1 MMKKGKSNNVSKK
14 ISNRPSKQCNPNTS
28 TSWKP
33 KSNSHMH
40 KVMSTYGGD
49 YGKKG
54 VEIGDS
60 LRKNGYY
67 AVADFLEY
75 GK

>member
-1 MMKKGKSNNVSKK
+1 MKKDKSNTGKK
-14 ISNRPSKQCNPNTS
+14 TSNRSKQSNPN

-33 KSNSHMH
+33 KASSHMSN
-40 KVMSTYGGD
+40 VMSKYGGD

-60 LRKNGYY
+60 LRKNGYP
-67 AVADFLEY
+67 AVADFLEN